1 MSARIQLP
9 DRRRRFGA
17 TAALLAVVLATAAFS
32 AVGSPVL
39 AGESRHEA
47 GAAATSGGFGI
58 QLLDAPVSAKD
69 DPRAARYIVDH
80 LSPGSTIQ
88 RRVLVVNSSDQP
100 LLIDLYPAAATI
112 VAEHFSFEPDRT
124 TNELTGWVTLAT
136 DRVELAAG
144 TSREVLTTIAV
155 PADASRGERYG
166 VIWASVTS
174 GSDAAE
180 SSTAESTAAAATGRV
195 VMANRVGVRMYLD
208 IGAGG
213 APITGFEIGE
223 FTAGRSADGA
233 PELSMAI
240 TNTGE
245 RALDMTGSVALTGG
259 PGGSSAGPFPITGG
273 TTLAPGDVGSV
284 SVELP
289 PDLPN
294 GPWTATAKLA
304 SGTVTNTAAAQVTF
318 PESGQV
324 VVAAAGESQSWWM
337 VGGLIVGLA
346 LVVLA
351 VVVLLAARARGDR
364 RVAQS

>member
-1 MSARIQLP
+1 
-9 DRRRRFGA
+9 
-17 TAALLAVVLATAAFS
+17 
-32 AVGSPVL
+32 
-39 AGESRHEA
+39 
-47 GAAATSGGFGI
+47 
-58 QLLDAPVSAKD
+58 
-69 DPRAARYIVDH
+69 
-80 LSPGSTIQ
+80 
-88 RRVLVVNSSDQP
+88 
-100 LLIDLYPAAATI
+100 
-112 VAEHFSFEPDRT
+112 
-124 TNELTGWVTLAT
+124 
-136 DRVELAAG
+136 
-144 TSREVLTTIAV
+144 
-155 PADASRGERYG
+155 
-166 VIWASVTS
+166 
-174 GSDAAE
+174 
-180 SSTAESTAAAATGRV
+180 
-195 VMANRVGVRMYLD
+195 MANRVGVRMYLD